1 MKRVR
6 VDFLVVGAGLVE
18 GCSGAGIEQAVLSAH
33 RLAKSLL
40 NGVSYKEAMAPQTE
54 YVAKLAQTSKKR
66 HFMHR
71 ILIIRAG
78 KPV

>member
-1 MKRVR
+1 
-6 VDFLVVGAGLVE
+6 
-18 GCSGAGIEQAVLSAH
+18 
-33 RLAKSLL
+33 LAKSLL